1 MITEAITHGEAAGAG
16 RPANGAGAS
25 ATTAAPSEINSV
37 VASGSSPRLIA
48 GFQPAWQA
56 AANSTAAKT
65 IESMAGVFHVASSVM
80 RGLVPGIHVFLLFT
94 EAKKTGW
101 SGHKGV
107 CPSSTGY
114 AQRRAKC
121 DAIDQ
126 DRRGNSS
133 NRPPG
138 PILRRPVPRLRR
150 RRRT

>member
-94 EAKKTGW
+94 EAKKTWMAETQGRLPVFGGLRPAMTNDS
-101 SGHKGV
+101 SGYSGK
-107 CPSSTGY
+107 T
-114 AQRRAKC
+114 
-121 DAIDQ
+121 
-126 DRRGNSS
+126 
-133 NRPPG
+133 
-138 PILRRPVPRLRR
+138 
-150 RRRT
+150 